1 LELHHFHAR
10 RRVHIHQRHDRCG
23 DGSPPTH
30 FHAHLPEFHTLPS
43 LSPEDEYN
51 AASGGPYGLGC
62 SGTTAAM
69 LGPCIES
76 STGAIRKLRGR
87 PLREILDG
95 TSKTFLSGTNVID
108 IDIDL

>member
-1 LELHHFHAR
+1 MRKAGFTFINGTSAAATVAR
-10 RRVHIHQRHDRCG
+10 QPISTFICP
-23 DGSPPTH
+23 SC
-30 FHAHLPEFHTLPS
+30 TLPT
-43 LSPEDEYN
+43 LTPEAKYN
-51 AASGGPYGLGC
+51 AAGGGPYGLGC

-76 STGAIRKLRGR
+76 STVAIRKLRGR

-95 TSKTFLSGTNVID
+95 TSKTFLPGANVID